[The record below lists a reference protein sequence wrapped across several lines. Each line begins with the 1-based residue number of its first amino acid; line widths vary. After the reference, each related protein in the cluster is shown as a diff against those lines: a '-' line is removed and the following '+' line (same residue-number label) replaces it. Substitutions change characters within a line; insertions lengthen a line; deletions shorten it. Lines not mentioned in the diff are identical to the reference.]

1 MESSSEAPIE
11 VEAEDTQIHSIEQ
24 EYPSGFKFIAI
35 IVALVLSIFL
45 VGPFIPYIRRRK
57 MK

>member
-1 MESSSEAPIE
+1 MASSSEAPIE
-11 VEAEDTQIHSIEQ
+11 IEAEDTQIQPIEE

-45 VGPFIPYIRRRK
+45 VGPSSPIFAEGK
-57 MK
+57 

>member
-1 MESSSEAPIE
+1 MASSSEAPIE
-11 VEAEDTQIHSIEQ
+11 VEAEDTQIQPIEE

-45 VGPFIPYIRRRK
+45 VGPSSPIFAGGK
-57 MK
+57 